1 MVSTLVPSGASK
13 RGHKTKKHILI
24 GSLPDMTCFA
34 VKHLNF
40 DSRQSKLSCQRLS
53 CLHVFDQHILLIFF
67 YLPNFFLMPWIFCWS
82 KTNQADKQLPT
93 FHMNIRIK
101 PPQTS
106 TVWWQNMSSPHIIRT
121 HFFVTCTR
129 LDATDSIWT
138 WATLV
143 RGECCHHCSLL
154 KGWQVGFF
162 IPFKTTT
169 ET

>member
-1 MVSTLVPSGASK
+1 MFCGQTFEFWQPSKQTVVPK
-13 RGHKTKKHILI
+13 VKLF
-24 GSLPDMTCFA
+24 TCFWSA
-34 VKHLNF
+34 HSAHL
-40 DSRQSKLSCQRLS
+40 
-53 CLHVFDQHILLIFF
+53 F
-67 YLPNFFLMPWIFCWS
+67 YLPNFFF
-82 KTNQADKQLPT
+82 NNA
-93 FHMNIRIK
+93 MNILLIENK
-101 PPQTS
+101 SSWQTATYFPHDYSYKATPNFNSLVAKHVLFSPQ
-106 TVWWQNMSSPHIIRT
+106 IIRT